1 MLVYMKMSKNSFPS
15 MHNTSRKP
23 ITEEYEEFGLKMKE
37 ALDGRLDEDSINQ
50 GLEGFRPRI
59 SHPRIF
65 WDFGDFRNPK
75 S

>member
-1 MLVYMKMSKNSFPS
+1 MKMSKNSFPS

-50 GLEGFRPRI
+50 GLRGVP
-59 SHPRIF
+59 P
-65 WDFGDFRNPK
+65 
-75 S
+75 

>member
-50 GLEGFRPRI
+50 GLRGVP
-59 SHPRIF
+59 P
-65 WDFGDFRNPK
+65 
-75 S
+75 